1 MCFFNIK
8 WPKCEYFLCGT
19 TLYMKGREE
28 AGIYWD
34 VSVIIKPENDGCFD
48 EGLVVNGVGRSQNP
62 NVFWK
67 YVY

>member
-1 MCFFNIK
+1 
-8 WPKCEYFLCGT
+8 
-19 TLYMKGREE
+19 MKGREE